1 MNQPI
6 AGGQAAKQPKKS
18 NKLSGAHSTQSTTS
32 SRFQHWLDHHRRE
45 AGDSFGRLARVP
57 LSTLMT
63 VTVMTIALSLP
74 LALGQLLHDTRQ
86 AVATWDADARLSV
99 YLTEG
104 TDAVAQRVVLAQA
117 QALSGVSRAH
127 LITPE
132 AALEEFKAKSNYGPA
147 LEQLGSN
154 PLPAVL
160 EVFPK
165 DTSNTDAMTALRD
178 QFAQWPEVA
187 LAEVDIAWVQRLRT
201 ALDIG
206 DRLLL
211 AIAGT
216 LILGGLLV
224 VGNTIR
230 LSIESRRDEIRV
242 ISLLGGTHG
251 FVRRPFVYMGLWCGL
266 SAGVFTLAMVSGLI
280 AWLSEP
286 VLSLARLYGSQFTL
300 SYPSLQTSTGVILGA
315 SALGLIG
322 AWIAVDRHLREL
334 EP

>member
-6 AGGQAAKQPKKS
+6 AGGHAPKSAKP
-18 NKLSGAHSTQSTTS
+18 SGARSSQSTAG
-32 SRFQHWLDHHRRE
+32 SRFHHWLGHHRRE
-45 AGDSFGRLARVP
+45 AADSFGRLARVP

-99 YLTEG
+99 YLNEG
-104 TDAVAQRVVLAQA
+104 TDPVAQRTVLAQA
-117 QALSGVSRAH
+117 QALAGVSRAN

-165 DTSNTDAMTALRD
+165 DTTDTKAMTALRD

-206 DRLLL
+206 ERLLM

-242 ISLLGGTHG
+242 ISLLGGTHA

-266 SAGVFTLAMVSGLI
+266 SAGVFTLATVSGLI
-280 AWLSEP
+280 VWLSEP
-286 VLSLARLYGSQFTL
+286 VLTLARLYGSQFAL
-300 SYPSLQTSTGVILGA
+300 SYPGPLVSASVIAGA
-315 SALGLIG
+315 SLLGVIG
-322 AWIAVDRHLREL
+322 AWIAVGRHLREL

>member
-6 AGGQAAKQPKKS
+6 AAGKTPNSSKKP
-18 NKLSGAHSTQSTTS
+18 SGARSSQSTAG
-32 SRFQHWLDHHRRE
+32 SRFQHWLGHHRRE
-45 AGDSFGRLARVP
+45 ASDSFGRLARVP
-57 LSTLMT
+57 LATLMT

-86 AVATWDADARLSV
+86 AVTTWDADARLSI
-99 YLTEG
+99 YLNEG
-104 TDAVAQRVVLAQA
+104 TDTAAQRTVLAQA
-117 QALSGVSRAH
+117 QALSGVSRAN

-132 AALEEFKAKSNYGPA
+132 DALEEFKAKSNYGPA
-147 LEQLGSN
+147 LEQLDSN

-165 DTSNTDAMTALRD
+165 DTSDTKAMTALRD

-187 LAEVDIAWVQRLRT
+187 LAEVDIEWVQRLRT

-206 DRLLL
+206 ERLLF

-266 SAGVFTLAMVSGLI
+266 SAGVFTLATVSGLI

-286 VLSLARLYGSQFTL
+286 VLTLARLYGSQFAL
-300 SYPSLQTSTGVILGA
+300 SYPTVETGVAVIVGA
-315 SALGLIG
+315 SALGLVG
-322 AWIAVDRHLREL
+322 AWIAVGRHLREL

>member
-6 AGGQAAKQPKKS
+6 AGAQSPKSK
-18 NKLSGAHSTQSTTS
+18 KPSGARSSKSTAG
-32 SRFQHWLDHHRRE
+32 SRFQHWLAHHRRE
-45 AGDSFGRLARVP
+45 ANDSFSRLARVP

-74 LALGQLLHDTRQ
+74 LALGLLINDTRQ

-99 YLTEG
+99 YLKEG
-104 TDAVAQRVVLAQA
+104 TDAETQRTVLAQA
-117 QALSGVSRAH
+117 QALSGVNRAN

-165 DTSNTDAMTALRD
+165 DTSDTKSMTALRD
-178 QFAQWPEVA
+178 QFAQWPEVS

-206 DRLLL
+206 ERLLM

-216 LILGGLLV
+216 LILGALLV

-242 ISLLGGTHG
+242 TSLLGGTHA
-251 FVRRPFVYMGLWCGL
+251 FVRRPFVYMGFWCGL
-266 SAGVFTLAMVSGLI
+266 SAGAFTLVTVSGLI

-286 VLSLARLYGSQFTL
+286 VLTLARLYGSQFAL
-300 SYPSLQTSTGVILGA
+300 SYPSLSVGFGVIVGA
-315 SALGLIG
+315 SLLGLIG
-322 AWIAVDRHLREL
+322 AWIAVGRHLREL